1 MALTPEEEKRLREQ
15 VRQRLEKRLK
25 KMSETN
31 SEDVARQSKME
42 ERLRKQIMEE
52 EEERFYTERGYVKYV
67 NHRGGV
73 EWLTPEEA
81 EERKSKRRTGK
92 GSSRRKK
99 RQIRKVMQWVVNVV
113 AVLMALGIFGYLW
126 RYNPNPVVSV
136 GTMVVESDV
145 PGAQVFVNGI
155 ERSGYTTPARF
166 TELATGT
173 YFVSVY
179 KEGYSAWPPMQK
191 IVVEKGKTSVA
202 QFQIKSAGQMGT
214 LQINVDQA
222 DVEVFID
229 GIKRENLDLNHI
241 EIPAGFHVIT
251 VVKDGYLAEPPF
263 QRVLIRENESAQV
276 RFQMLPA
283 SDLGYLK
290 IHSNRASGYI
300 YLSNRFTGIKTNNT
314 AFPVVPGVYEIRVV
328 ENDYYSL
335 PEKEFVRI
343 EIGKTLELNF
353 NLQPVTHRDTLQLLT
368 PKPGANIVL
377 NGDVLPYVTPM
388 PQLVVNSGINYINL
402 MRNGQLYDEKDLV
415 VNLAQLKK
423 PVLEYNF

>member
-1 MALTPEEEKRLREQ
+1 MALTPEEEKQLREQ
-15 VRQRLEKRLK
+15 VRQRLEKRLE
-25 KMSETN
+25 KMSATKA
-31 SEDVARQSKME
+31 EDAARQAKME

-81 EERKSKRRTGK
+81 EERKNNRRTTK

-99 RQIRKVMQWVVNVV
+99 RQIRKIMQWVVNAA

-145 PGAQVFVNGI
+145 PGAQVFINGV
-155 ERSGYTTPARF
+155 ERSGFTTPARF
-166 TELATGT
+166 SEMNTGT

-179 KEGYSAWPPMQK
+179 KEGFSVWPPMQK
-191 IVVEKGKTSVA
+191 IVVEKGKIATA
-202 QFQIKSAGQMGT
+202 QFQIKSAGQMGA
-214 LQINVDQA
+214 LQINVDRP
-222 DVEVFID
+222 DVQVYID
-229 GIKRENLDLNHI
+229 GIKRENVDLDHI
-241 EIPAGFHVIT
+241 EIPAGYHVVT
-251 VVKDGYLAEPPF
+251 VVKDGFLAEPPF
-263 QRVLIRENESAQV
+263 QRVLVRENEATQV
-276 RFQMLPA
+276 RFKMLPA
-283 SDLGYLK
+283 PDLGYLK

-300 YLSNRFTGIKTNNT
+300 YLSNRFTGIKTNNP
-314 AFPVVPGVYEIRVV
+314 AFPVAPGVYEIRVV

-343 EIGKTLELNF
+343 ESGDTLELNF
-353 NLQPVTHRDTLQLLT
+353 NLQPIARRDTLQLLT

-377 NGDVLPYVTPM
+377 NGEVLPFVTPM
-388 PQLVVNSGINYINL
+388 PQLVLNSGVNYINL
-402 MRNGQLYDEKDLV
+402 MRNGQLYEDKDIAVNV
-415 VNLAQLKK
+415 VQLKN
-423 PVLEYNF
+423 PVLEFNF